1 MTDLSSNSVLPAHR
15 EAITLTTEDG
25 LNLVGE
31 LALPNTGQPLA
42 TIICLHPNPT
52 GGGMMDSHLYRKAAW
67 RLPALAQV
75 AILRFN
81 FRGTTSAAGKSEGK
95 YDEGRTEGFDLK
107 AALNFATD
115 RGLPNIWLVGWS
127 FGTDVTLMY
136 GNLDPVR
143 GAILFSPPLKW
154 SKPEHLQEWAK
165 SGRPLVALI
174 PELDEY
180 LQPAQA
186 FEKFAVVPQCEVIA
200 VPEAKHLWVGEK
212 FVRIA
217 WDEALKRIRPELPT
231 LHWQWDGPM
240 QKWDDLTG
248 KLTQA

>member
-1 MTDLSSNSVLPAHR
+1 MAELSSNSVLPAIR
-15 EAITLTTEDG
+15 QAINLKTEDG
-25 LNLVGE
+25 LTLVGE
-31 LALPNTGQPLA
+31 LALPQSGKPLA

-81 FRGTTSAAGKSEGK
+81 FRGTTSAAGTSEGN

-107 AALNFATD
+107 AALQFALD
-115 RGLPNIWLVGWS
+115 QGLPNIWLVGWS
-127 FGTDVTLMY
+127 FGTDVTIMH

-143 GAILFSPPLKW
+143 GAVLFSPPLKW
-154 SKPEHLQEWAK
+154 SKAEHLQEWAK

-180 LQPAQA
+180 LQPKEAAQR
-186 FEKFAVVPQCEVIA
+186 FAVVPQCEVIA

-231 LHWQWDGPM
+231 LDWQWDGPM

-248 KLTQA
+248 KLTPA